1 MLTYAHYMGKKS
13 SLDLAKVVISDK
25 ARATKKKSFFSHIE
39 SFCFGDD
46 FKNVNLLFIIE
57 YRGEACKFDMHV
69 SLTPHSFDISSASN
83 TSLSTVI
90 VIFSLFFNFY
100 VV

>member
-1 MLTYAHYMGKKS
+1 MYEIYTLHFNVFWMEFNLSTLYVYTLSQKFNRIRILSTSGCNKNLK
-13 SLDLAKVVISDK
+13 
-25 ARATKKKSFFSHIE
+25 TIE
-39 SFCFGDD
+39 RR
-46 FKNVNLLFIIE
+46 E
-57 YRGEACKFDMHV
+57 EACKFDMHV

-90 VIFSLFFNFY
+90 VIFSIFFNFY